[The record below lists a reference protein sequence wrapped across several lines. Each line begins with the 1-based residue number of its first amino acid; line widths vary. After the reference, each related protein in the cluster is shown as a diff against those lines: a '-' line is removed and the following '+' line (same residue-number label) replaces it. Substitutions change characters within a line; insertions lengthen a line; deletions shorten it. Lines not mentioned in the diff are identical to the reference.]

1 MNIETSFPLFLT
13 NGTTGDR
20 RLTNILRMLFPKQT
34 YVERRHKLCELVGNG
49 LILLFGNNDSP
60 NNYPANV
67 YKFRQDSA
75 FLYFFGQKRDGLVGV
90 IDADTGRE
98 VLVGN
103 EIDIDDIVWYGSV
116 QSVKSMATE
125 CGVEESAPMS
135 RLATL
140 VNEAVK
146 AGRKIHF
153 LPPYRYD
160 TMIQIMD
167 LLGLH
172 PSQQREAAS
181 MPLIKAVVKM
191 RSVKSEGEIAE
202 LERASAIGY
211 KMHTTAMRLA
221 RPGVTEQY
229 IGGVL
234 EGIAQSYG
242 SQVSFPSIVSMH
254 GEILHGY
261 PSPHQ
266 LEAGRLLL
274 VDAGA
279 ETNEHYCSDHT
290 RTTPISGKFTQKQ
303 KDVYNIVVACHDL
316 ALTHARPGVRWWDVH
331 MAVCALMTDRLK
343 ELGLMKGDTEEAV
356 HAGAHALFLPHG
368 LGHMMG
374 MDVHDMEGLGQV
386 NVGFDEETRPSTQFG
401 TNALRFGRRLE
412 AGHVVTDEPGIYF
425 IPDLI
430 DLWHKN
436 GTNAQFLNFDKI
448 EEYKDFGG
456 IRIEDDVLI
465 TPDGCRFLG
474 EQRIPYHVDEVE
486 EYLKQHAE
494 QSPVIY

>member
-1 MNIETSFPLFLT
+1 
-13 NGTTGDR
+13 
-20 RLTNILRMLFPKQT
+20 MLFNQTT
-34 YVERRHKLCELVGNG
+34 YVERRRKLRELVGGG

-60 NNYPANV
+60 CNYPANA

-75 FLYFFGQKRDGLVGV
+75 FLYFFGQHRDGLVGV

-98 VLVGN
+98 LLVGD

-116 QSVKSMATE
+116 TSVGEMAAE
-125 CGVEESAPMS
+125 CGVGGAKPMS
-135 RLATL
+135 ALAGI
-140 VNEAVK
+140 VSEAREK
-146 AGRKIHF
+146 GRKVHF
-153 LPPYRYD
+153 LPPYRHD

-167 LLGLH
+167 LLGIH
-172 PSQQREAAS
+172 PSRQREAAS
-181 MPLIKAVVKM
+181 MELIRAVVKL
-191 RSVKSEGEIAE
+191 RSVKSEEEIAE
-202 LERASAIGY
+202 LERASAIGH
-211 KMHTTAMRLA
+211 KMHTMAMRLA

-234 EGIAQSYG
+234 EGIAHSYG
-242 SQVSFPSIVSMH
+242 AQVSFASIVSMH

-261 PSPHQ
+261 PSPRP

-279 ETNEHYCSDHT
+279 ETNENYCSDHT
-290 RTTPISGKFTQKQ
+290 RTTPISGKFTQRQ
-303 KDVYNIVVACHDL
+303 KEIYDIVVACHDL

-331 MAVCALMTDRLK
+331 MAVCSLMTDRLK
-343 ELGLMKGDTEEAV
+343 ELGLMRGDTESAV
-356 HAGAHALFLPHG
+356 RAGAHALFLPHG

-412 AGHVVTDEPGIYF
+412 PGHVVTDEPGIYF

-430 DLWHKN
+430 DLWRKE
-436 GTNAQFLNFDKI
+436 GTNAEYLNFDKI
-448 EEYKDFGG
+448 ETYKDFGG

-474 EQRIPYHVDEVE
+474 AERIPYHTGEVE
-486 EYLKQHAE
+486 DFLAAHAGE
-494 QSPVIY
+494 TARIY